1 MVDDVS
7 TVAPRGCINDRP
19 FIFSRVDKT
28 GFMFSAAGI
37 QGYTTCWCGGEVLGY
52 MRLNTVHVEVKN
64 CLTSS
69 YLHLQIRSTLA
80 LMSTY

>member
-28 GFMFSAAGI
+28 GIIFLL
-37 QGYTTCWCGGEVLGY
+37 LGY
-52 MRLNTVHVEVKN
+52 AFKIGFYRPEVFN
-64 CLTSS
+64 
-69 YLHLQIRSTLA
+69 YFAFAVI
-80 LMSTY
+80 